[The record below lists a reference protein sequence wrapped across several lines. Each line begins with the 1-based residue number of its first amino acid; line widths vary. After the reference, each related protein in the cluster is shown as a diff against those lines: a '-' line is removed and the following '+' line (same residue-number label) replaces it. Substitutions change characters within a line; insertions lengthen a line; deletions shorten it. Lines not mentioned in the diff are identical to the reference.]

1 MLVTLKGIL
10 LPLLCLQ
17 PSANISILSLD
28 SHHFVVDLV
37 EVDLADLVDSILHLE
52 GDESEPSVAVGLLV
66 EHQHR
71 VLNLE

>member
-37 EVDLADLVDSILHLE
+37 EVDLADLVDGILDLK
-52 GDESEPSVAVGLLV
+52 GDESEPSVAVGLFV

>member
-1 MLVTLKGIL
+1 M
-10 LPLLCLQ
+10 
-17 PSANISILSLD
+17 
-28 SHHFVVDLV
+28 
-37 EVDLADLVDSILHLE
+37 EVDLADFIDGILDLE